1 MNNASMAG
9 KICAITGPTSGI
21 GRSTALALGRK
32 GARLIL
38 LCRSAEKGAALVA
51 ELAAL
56 KAEAEVIEVNLSSLS
71 SVARAAERLSTRA
84 PQLDVLINNAGLINT
99 GRRESADGIE
109 EMFAVNHLAHFLL
122 TNRVLQ
128 NLRAAPEGRI
138 VHVASGAHAFVNK
151 FDFDDYTWHNRR
163 WATMKAYGHS
173 KLANLLFNRS
183 LSLRLG
189 VTGSVTSNA
198 LHPGAVGSN
207 MGSNNGWTG
216 KLGMALMKPFFLTPD
231 KGAETS
237 IYLAAAAEA
246 AGHRGGY
253 FIKCAPA
260 KPKPWAED
268 DAAAE
273 RLWGLSAA
281 LLAER
286 QMSI

>member
-1 MNNASMAG
+1 MTDESMAG
-9 KICAITGPTSGI
+9 KVCAITGPTSGI
-21 GRSTALALGRK
+21 GRATALALGRK
-32 GARLIL
+32 GAKLIL

-51 ELAAL
+51 DLKAL
-56 KAEAEVIEVNLSSLS
+56 GAEAEVIEANLASLS

-84 PQLDVLINNAGLINT
+84 PQLDVLINNAGLINAR
-99 GRRESADGIE
+99 RRETADGIE

-128 NLRAAPEGRI
+128 NLRAAPAGRI

-151 FDFDDYTWHNRR
+151 FDFEDYTWHNRR

-189 VTGSVTSNA
+189 ATGSVTSNA

-216 KLGMALMKPFFLTPD
+216 RLGMALMKPFFLSPE

-237 IYLAAAAEA
+237 IYLASAAQA
-246 AGHRGGY
+246 AQHRGEY
-253 FIKCAPA
+253 FIKCRTA

-268 DAAAE
+268 DSAAE

-286 QMSI
+286 QLSV